1 MTSQH
6 APAKDAACA
15 HASAR
20 TDIAR
25 LLDILQMELERSTR
39 TATPDWTL
47 VAELQKVRHDLIGVV
62 GFVTGI
68 DRAEVEEF
76 LNDAE

>member
-6 APAKDAACA
+6 APAKDAACSR
-15 HASAR
+15 ASAR

-25 LLDILQMELERSTR
+25 LLDILQMELERSAGA
-39 TATPDWTL
+39 ATPDWTL

-62 GFVTGI
+62 GYVTGI
-68 DRAEVEEF
+68 DRDAVEEF
-76 LNDAE
+76 LAEAE